1 MKLWTLQYH
10 THGNN
15 FKRKGEKIMKKII
28 STDKAPA
35 AIGAYS
41 QATALQGLVFTS
53 GQLPLDP
60 ATGTIVNGDI
70 QAQAKQALANVKAII
85 EGAGLTLDD
94 VLKVSVFLTD
104 IADFTKVNEVYQA
117 VFSENCPARSC
128 FQVSA
133 LPKGAAIEIEAIA
146 GK

>member
-1 MKLWTLQYH
+1 
-10 THGNN
+10 
-15 FKRKGEKIMKKII
+15 MKKII

-70 QAQAKQALANVKAII
+70 QAQAKQALANVQAII

-104 IADFTKVNEVYQA
+104 IADFAKVNEVYQA
-117 VFSENCPARSC
+117 VFSQNCPARSC

>member
-1 MKLWTLQYH
+1 M
-10 THGNN
+10 
-15 FKRKGEKIMKKII
+15 FIISKGMEIKIMKKII

-53 GQLPLDP
+53 GQLPIDP
-60 ATGTIVNGDI
+60 ASGAIVNGDI
-70 QAQAKQALANVKAII
+70 QAQAKQALANVQAII
-85 EGAGLTLDD
+85 EEAGLTLED

-104 IADFTKVNEVYQA
+104 IADFAKVNEVYQSF
-117 VFSENCPARSC
+117 FSKNCPARSC

-133 LPKGAAIEIEAIA
+133 LPKGAAVEIEAIA